1 MNTNTWTIIGVG
13 VSIALLQVFLWGD
26 LRTDL
31 GGRITGLDTRLSAR
45 MDALTIEV
53 RENRREAYRTNHQH
67 PPPDG

>member
-31 GGRITGLDTRLSAR
+31 GGRLTGSG
-45 MDALTIEV
+45 
-53 RENRREAYRTNHQH
+53 HQT
-67 PPPDG
+67 